1 MAERI
6 GIVLHTL
13 DNGMAEVVT
22 DRRNACGG
30 CEKSHGCRTC
40 LASSKMVSTVQNPA
54 GAGQGDVVSI
64 YLKESALWTGAV
76 FLYIVPILWLMAGAF
91 VGSSLGRN
99 WSMGE
104 TGAAILLGLLGLAL
118 GFLMAR
124 VISKSS
130 SFGPK
135 IVPRIVRV
143 VEHAK
148 TKEEHG
154 HHNGIN
160 TTPTAACCG

>member
-6 GIVLHTL
+6 GVVLQTF

-30 CEKSHGCRTC
+30 CEKSHGCRSC
-40 LASSKMVSTVQNPA
+40 LTSAKMVSTVRNSA

-64 YLKESALWTGAV
+64 YLKEPALWTGAV
-76 FLYIVPILWLMAGAF
+76 FLYIVPILWLLAGAF
-91 VGSSLGRN
+91 VGASLGSN
-99 WSMGE
+99 WEIGE
-104 TGAAILLGLLGLAL
+104 TGSAILMGLLGLAL

-143 VEHAK
+143 VERAK
-148 TKEEHG
+148 TKGEQG

-160 TTPTAACCG
+160 TISSAACCG

>member
-6 GIVLHTL
+6 GIVLRTF
-13 DNGMAEVVT
+13 DNGTAEVVT

-30 CEKSHGCRTC
+30 CEQSHGCRSC
-40 LASSKMVSTVQNPA
+40 LTSAKMVSKVQNPA
-54 GAGQGDVVSI
+54 SAGQGDVVSI
-64 YLKESALWTGAV
+64 YLKQSALWTGAA

-91 VGSSLGRN
+91 VGASLGRN
-99 WSMGE
+99 WDMGE

-148 TKEEHG
+148 TK
-154 HHNGIN
+154 
-160 TTPTAACCG
+160 

>member
-6 GIVLHTL
+6 GLVLQTF

-22 DRRNACGG
+22 DRRGACGG
-30 CEKSHGCRTC
+30 CEDSHGCRSC
-40 LASSKMVSTVQNPA
+40 LNSAKLITMVRNSA
-54 GAGQGDVVSI
+54 GAGEGDVVSI

-91 VGSSLGRN
+91 VGASVGSG
-99 WSMGE
+99 WATGE
-104 TGAAILLGLLGLAL
+104 TGGAILLGLLGLAI
-118 GFLMAR
+118 GFVLVR
-124 VISKSS
+124 LISTSA

-143 VEHAK
+143 VEHANPNGDR
-148 TKEEHG
+148 EHD
-154 HHNGIN
+154 HAFDA
-160 TTPTAACCG
+160 TLKSACCG

>member
-40 LASSKMVSTVQNPA
+40 LASSKMVSMVQNPA

-91 VGSSLGRN
+91 VGASLGSN
-99 WSMGE
+99 WAIGE
-104 TGAAILLGLLGLAL
+104 TGAAILMGLLGLAF

-124 VISKSS
+124 IISKSS

-135 IVPRIVRV
+135 IVPRILRV
-143 VEHAK
+143 VEHSK
-148 TKEEHG
+148 TNGEHG

-160 TTPTAACCG
+160 TTPNAACCG

>member
-6 GIVLHTL
+6 GIVLRTF

-30 CEKSHGCRTC
+30 CEKSHGCRSC
-40 LASSKMVSTVQNPA
+40 LTSSKMVSMVRNPA

-64 YLKESALWTGAV
+64 YLKKSALWTGAV

-91 VGSSLGRN
+91 VGASFGRN
-99 WSMGE
+99 WDMGE
-104 TGAAILLGLLGLAL
+104 SGAAILMGLLGLAL
-118 GFLMAR
+118 GILLAR
-124 VISKSS
+124 IISKSS
-130 SFGPK
+130 SFGSK

-143 VEHAK
+143 VERAN
-148 TKEEHG
+148 TKGEQG

-160 TTPTAACCG
+160 TISSAACCG

>member
-6 GIVLHTL
+6 GVVLHTF

-30 CEKSHGCRTC
+30 CEKSHGCRSC
-40 LASSKMVSTVQNPA
+40 LTSAKMVSTVQNPA

-91 VGSSLGRN
+91 VGASLGSN
-99 WSMGE
+99 WEIGE
-104 TGAAILLGLLGLAL
+104 TGAAILMGLSGTRSWFFDGKGHLEVFELRPEDRSTDRPSRRTCKNERGTW
-118 GFLMAR
+118 
-124 VISKSS
+124 SS
-130 SFGPK
+130 
-135 IVPRIVRV
+135 
-143 VEHAK
+143 
-148 TKEEHG
+148 
-154 HHNGIN
+154 
-160 TTPTAACCG
+160 

>member
-6 GIVLHTL
+6 GIVLRTF
-13 DNGMAEVVT
+13 DNGTAEVVT

-54 GAGQGDVVSI
+54 GADQGDVVSI
-64 YLKESALWTGAV
+64 YLKQSALWTGAA

-91 VGSSLGRN
+91 IGASFGRN
-99 WSMGE
+99 RDMGE
-104 TGAAILLGLLGLAL
+104 TGAAILFGLLGLAV
-118 GFLMAR
+118 GFMMAR
-124 VISKSS
+124 AISRSS

-148 TKEEHG
+148 TKGEHG

-160 TTPTAACCG
+160 TAPNTACCG

>member
-6 GIVLHTL
+6 GIVLRTF
-13 DNGMAEVVT
+13 DNGIAEVVT

-30 CEKSHGCRTC
+30 CEKSHGCRSC
-40 LASSKMVSTVQNPA
+40 LTSAKMVSTVRNPT
-54 GAGQGDVVSI
+54 GAGQGDMVSI

-104 TGAAILLGLLGLAL
+104 TGSAILLGLLGLAL

-148 TKEEHG
+148 TKGEHG

-160 TTPTAACCG
+160 TTPNATCCG

>member
-6 GIVLHTL
+6 GIVLHSF

-22 DRRNACGG
+22 DRRNACGR
-30 CEKSHGCRTC
+30 CEHSHGCRSC
-40 LASSKMVSTVQNPA
+40 LTSAKMVAMVRNPA

-64 YLKESALWTGAV
+64 YLKKSALWTGAV

-91 VGSSLGRN
+91 IGASFGRN
-99 WSMGE
+99 WDMGE
-104 TGAAILLGLLGLAL
+104 TEAAILMGLLGLAL
-118 GFLMAR
+118 GFMMAR
-124 VISKSS
+124 IISKSS

-148 TKEEHG
+148 AKGEHG

-160 TTPTAACCG
+160 TTPNAACCG

>member
-6 GIVLHTL
+6 GIVLHTF

-40 LASSKMVSTVQNPA
+40 LASSKMVSTVRNSA

-64 YLKESALWTGAV
+64 YLKQSALWTGAA

-91 VGSSLGRN
+91 IGASFGRN
-99 WSMGE
+99 WDMGE
-104 TGAAILLGLLGLAL
+104 TGAAILLGLLGLAV
-118 GFLMAR
+118 GFMMAR
-124 VISKSS
+124 AISSSS

-143 VEHAK
+143 VENAK
-148 TKEEHG
+148 TKGEHG

-160 TTPTAACCG
+160 TTPNAACCG